1 MGYGVASPGRETNA
15 ETSAPN
21 PIWFICPSFS
31 ILCPFNIQFPALLS
45 KDSQPF
51 SWDLQSGAYLKWS
64 ACWADPSISCLP
76 CLPWE
81 DHSGEEAVKI
91 GSCFCR
97 LFRFI
102 CCI

>member
-21 PIWFICPSFS
+21 PICFICPSFS

-51 SWDLQSGAYLKWS
+51 SWDLQIGGYFEVVCMLGR
-64 ACWADPSISCLP
+64 PQHFLP
-76 CLPWE
+76 AL
-81 DHSGEEAVKI
+81 SSMGR
-91 GSCFCR
+91 S
-97 LFRFI
+97 
-102 CCI
+102 